1 MKNVI
6 IRTVNNKIWVSWQTC
21 TSTFQY
27 ASSAWQRR
35 SAVASRVSPLA
46 GSPQAGLLSGG
57 TEKGQSSPDHTQ
69 AKKCLGEEGQP
80 LPAFQQPGDPPPQC
94 PAQLPDPV
102 PPSLSTLLPHRDT
115 HSSFPTGLHQH
126 GELQVP
132 PTFLRHYTEN
142 LKIRFSF

>member
-21 TSTFQY
+21 TSTSQY

-80 LPAFQQPGDPPPQC
+80 LPAFQQPGDPPP
-94 PAQLPDPV
+94 PSAQ
-102 PPSLSTLLPHRDT
+102 
-115 HSSFPTGLHQH
+115 HSSQTLCPRASAPFCPTGTPTAAFPLDCTSVESCKFHQH
-126 GELQVP
+126 
-132 PTFLRHYTEN
+132 
-142 LKIRFSF
+142 S